1 MLSDR
6 NIRQINREID
16 RELSDMWHLDHEDKM
31 AAIER
36 VAELRKILEPV
47 PTPEQL
53 VAILDQPTLPQDL
66 TVDLK
71 KIFDHFRR

>member
-6 NIRQINREID
+6 NIRQINREIE
-16 RELSDMWHLDHEDKM
+16 RELGDMWHLDHEDKM